1 VVWLQHEGHTLT
13 TIENDVPGRIEGRR
27 GAASGVI
34 LHVNTVISV
43 NGLMKQYQEIL
54 NEVYEGLAPF
64 AKGEMELSEDTE
76 LVGELGLDSMQ
87 VMELLLTIED
97 RFDISVPVNIVP
109 DVVTVGD
116 LARQIH
122 QLVQNQS

>member
-1 VVWLQHEGHTLT
+1 MCRAAVGRP
-13 TIENDVPGRIEGRR
+13 PGW
-27 GAASGVI
+27 VI

-43 NGLMKQYQEIL
+43 NGLMKKYQEIL

-76 LVGELGLDSMQ
+76 LVSELGLDSMQ

>member
-1 VVWLQHEGHTLT
+1 M
-13 TIENDVPGRIEGRR
+13 
-27 GAASGVI
+27 
-34 LHVNTVISV
+34 
-43 NGLMKQYQEIL
+43 MKQYEEIL
-54 NEVYEGLAPF
+54 SEVYRGLEPF
-64 AKGEMELSEDTE
+64 TKGQVKLSEDTD

-87 VMELLLTIED
+87 VMELLLAIED

-122 QLVQNQS
+122 QLIQNEQ

>member
-1 VVWLQHEGHTLT
+1 
-13 TIENDVPGRIEGRR
+13 
-27 GAASGVI
+27 VI

-43 NGLMKQYQEIL
+43 NGLMKKYQEIL

-76 LVGELGLDSMQ
+76 LVSELGLDSMQ